1 MKTNKLGYMIVSTA
15 IVLSV
20 GCGGEKKAEAPAE
33 QPKAAAAVDMTKV
46 GSITGS
52 VKFEGTAPKPAAIK
66 MSADPVCVSGHTG
79 AVTSEDLVVNSN
91 NTVKNVIV
99 RIKDDAEV
107 LSFDTPTEPV
117 EIDQVGCVYTPHV
130 AAVLA
135 NQSFVAKNGD
145 NTMHNVH
152 YVAEKDGENN
162 VAQPAKGIKSTFTF
176 TAPQHVKFKCDV
188 HSWMSAHVLVV
199 DNPFY
204 AVTGDDGSFTIKNVP
219 AGDYTVETWHESGWT
234 ATAKVTVAAQA
245 AATADFTFKK

>member
-1 MKTNKLGYMIVSTA
+1 MKINKLGYAVVSAA
-15 IVLSV
+15 IVFSI
-20 GCGGEKKAEAPAE
+20 GCGGEKKAEVPAE
-33 QPKAAAAVDMTKV
+33 TNAAPAVDMTKV

-66 MSADPVCVSGHTG
+66 MSADPVCMSGHTG
-79 AVTSEDLVVNSN
+79 AVMSEDLVVNSN

-99 RIKDDAEV
+99 RIKDDAGV
-107 LSFDTPTEPV
+107 LSFETPTESV

-135 NQSFVAKNGD
+135 NQSFIAKNGD

-152 YVAEKDGENN
+152 YISEKDGEKN

-199 DNPFY
+199 DNPYY
-204 AVTGDDGSFTIKNVP
+204 AVTGDDGSFTIKDVP
-219 AGDYTVETWHESGWT
+219 AGEYTVETWHESGWT

-245 AATADFTFKK
+245 AATSDFTFKK

>member
-1 MKTNKLGYMIVSTA
+1 MKLNNLGYSIVSVSIIA
-15 IVLSV
+15 LV
-20 GCGGEKKAEAPAE
+20 GCGGGEKKAEVPAE
-33 QPKAAAAVDMTKV
+33 TKTAPAVDMTKV
-46 GSITGS
+46 GSITGT

-66 MSADPVCVSGHTG
+66 MSADPVCMSGHTG
-79 AVTSEDLVVNSN
+79 SVTSEDLVVNSN

-99 RIKDDAEV
+99 RIKDDAGV

-152 YVAEKDGENN
+152 YIAEKDGENN

-199 DNPFY
+199 DNPYY
-204 AVTGDDGSFTIKNVP
+204 AVTGDDGSYTIKNVP
-219 AGDYTVETWHESGWT
+219 AGEYTVETWHESGWT
-234 ATAKVTVAAQA
+234 ATAKVTVAALT
-245 AATADFTFKK
+245 AATSDFTFKK